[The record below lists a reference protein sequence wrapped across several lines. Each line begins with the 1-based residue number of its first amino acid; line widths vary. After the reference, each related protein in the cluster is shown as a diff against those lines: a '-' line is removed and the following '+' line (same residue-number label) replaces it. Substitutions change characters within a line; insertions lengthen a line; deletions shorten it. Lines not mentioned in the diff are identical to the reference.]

1 MRIPTFFGMQDFAKQ
16 GRELGLKVYT
26 ACGMPKIIIGITGL
40 GEIWFGITG
49 LKNPIGGLQTS
60 YNQAKILGDWAKM
73 TILVNVKYINKN
85 IIY

>member
-1 MRIPTFFGMQDFAKQ
+1 M
-16 GRELGLKVYT
+16 GLKVYT

-40 GEIWFGITG
+40 GEIWFGITGLGEIWFGIRG